1 MSGNG
6 GKKALELLRSLPRVS
21 LANLRPNPGSKKQVS
36 ACSLSGESGACF
48 APGGRTLP
56 RQRPRPAPVAFA
68 SRAVRKP
75 RGRIGAG
82 PGEPPGQN
90 RRGKAEGWVAAG
102 CALAPFAP
110 FACLVAGVC
119 GCPHRELG

>member
-48 APGGRTLP
+48 GPGGRTLP
-56 RQRPRPAPVAFA
+56 RQGPRPAAGAFA

-75 RGRIGAG
+75 RGAGGGRGADCG
-82 PGEPPGQN
+82 RP
-90 RRGKAEGWVAAG
+90 RRAAR
-102 CALAPFAP
+102 P
-110 FACLVAGVC
+110 
-119 GCPHRELG
+119 E